1 MPTPLNLILAF
12 YYGYSHFIL
21 KLACTVVVA
30 SLHIHHFKQLL
41 ICSLAKPAYWL
52 AWSGQ
57 SAAVTKED
65 AQNLILK
72 SSNKGHI
79 YSSSNSQHEWK
90 IALKDKC
97 APISKKILLSPR
109 HRWNPDRVLI
119 FMVWSQVHLVPLC
132 NHEYVDHVTSSH
144 TNTGILVFSQRG
156 FRLSIQPVSS
166 DNWWWW
172 DQFFLQVLP
181 SAFTNI
187 NLFQKT
193 TNTS

>member
-21 KLACTVVVA
+21 KLARTVVVA

-97 APISKKILLSPR
+97 APTSKKDTTLPR
-109 HRWNPDRVLI
+109 HRWNPDRVLV

-144 TNTGILVFSQRG
+144 TNTGILEFSQRR
-156 FRLSIQPVSS
+156 FWLSIQPVSS

-187 NLFQKT
+187 NLLQKT